1 MRNAGT
7 QLIKFSI
14 LCLLSQNAVA
24 QNLADW
30 MSGNHG
36 VGFRIPGG
44 VNMETAVY
52 DVE

>member
-1 MRNAGT
+1 MRIGLTLTKICIVFGVICRTIN
-7 QLIKFSI
+7 
-14 LCLLSQNAVA
+14 A

-44 VNMETAVY
+44 VNMESAVY